1 MLTMVYRRRNIGG
14 GEISEVN
21 VLTMVYTTTL
31 LLVVLGLDI
40 NMVIGKTTT
49 YSGNLEV
56 FIHKTLIYRWPD
68 TSGHILSRQ
77 ASHSS
82 Q

>member
-1 MLTMVYRRRNIGG
+1 
-14 GEISEVN
+14 
-21 VLTMVYTTTL
+21 
-31 LLVVLGLDI
+31 
-40 NMVIGKTTT
+40 MVIGKTTT
-49 YSGNLEV
+49 YSGNLGV